1 LPVTL
6 TSKPSARGNRP
17 SVVFTASRRSGTTV
31 RLRSVMLEAVSAAIK
46 NVVRRSELTKVDSP
60 IVRTETTW
68 LM

>member
-1 LPVTL
+1 
-6 TSKPSARGNRP
+6 
-17 SVVFTASRRSGTTV
+17 
-31 RLRSVMLEAVSAAIK
+31 MLEAVSAAIK